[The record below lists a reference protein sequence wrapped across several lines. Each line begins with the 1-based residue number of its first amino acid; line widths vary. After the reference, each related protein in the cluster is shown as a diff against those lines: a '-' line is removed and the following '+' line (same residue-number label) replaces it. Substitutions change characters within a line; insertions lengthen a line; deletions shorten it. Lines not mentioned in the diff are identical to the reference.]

1 MVSRRA
7 GWPMRSVEYDMWGRV
22 VWGRRVSWVRVGI
35 GVERG
40 IAWRKSHGGWVTV
53 MGCEVTRECVMMG
66 LHRSFSPF
74 GWAVYVCVNGPE

>member
-1 MVSRRA
+1 VGTGSVGSACQLGA
-7 GWPMRSVEYDMWGRV
+7 GRID
-22 VWGRRVSWVRVGI
+22 
-35 GVERG
+35 VERG